1 MTDPARPPVPNR
13 SAGRIEDELWLPFLA
28 ACRAEGITNTEAFR
42 RMIRAK
48 LDGSASGA
56 SPGTARPR

>member
-28 ACRAEGITNTEAFR
+28 VCRAEGITNTEAFR

-48 LDGSASGA
+48 LNGT
-56 SPGTARPR
+56 PEREPRGTA